1 VRPLL
6 LVSRTNELVCLVAA
20 LRKVVSFQTTHH
32 ACMHLSLLW
41 VDQPT
46 HRQDIGEQRAYEK
59 ACQALREGAPNLRA
73 KVAAKEVAA
82 AALCLDN
89 LGRYR
94 SAGSSGSHTTLPGCS
109 PVRSC
114 AVDEERDDRSPPVG
128 FKDLSDKREE

>member
-1 VRPLL
+1 M
-6 LVSRTNELVCLVAA
+6 
-20 LRKVVSFQTTHH
+20 SFQTTHH
-32 ACMHLSLLW
+32 ARIFHFFW
-41 VDQPT
+41 VDPPT

-94 SAGSSGSHTTLPGCS
+94 SSAVVSNTTLPGCS
-109 PVRSC
+109 PVRSG
-114 AVDEERDDRSPPVG
+114 AVEEERDDRSPPPSS
-128 FKDLSDKREE
+128 FKDLNDKREE